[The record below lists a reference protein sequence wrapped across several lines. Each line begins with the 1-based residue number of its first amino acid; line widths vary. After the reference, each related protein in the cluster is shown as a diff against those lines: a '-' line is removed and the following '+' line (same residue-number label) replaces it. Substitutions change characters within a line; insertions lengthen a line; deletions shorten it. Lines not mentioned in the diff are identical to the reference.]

1 MNILY
6 NNMLHYKIS
15 ILISSYNYGHII
27 EDTFKSVK
35 NQTFNF
41 EDIEVIFVDDHS
53 EDNSIEVIGKI
64 ADEFDNV
71 KLYQVPEGQKG
82 VSYPRNIGIEKATGD
97 YIVILDA
104 DDRLDPMFIE
114 KTYKEITEND
124 VEMVK
129 TSFFQGF
136 DKKISYS
143 QNLGRVVVHPDDV
156 SVLMSSYNYLE
167 PWATMYSRKFLIDN
181 DIRFSLVHKFYEGF
195 LFGVECITKTNK
207 DIILLD
213 NYEGYYWNYKLD
225 GLHNVDVTVDE
236 LDNVIECFTEMFALL
251 IEDNQPLNCI
261 ETFFPFALSLCGSG
275 IFNSTASDEETSA
288 FLYKKAFNIDYVE
301 VPTKKGE

>member
-1 MNILY
+1 MIAK
-6 NNMLHYKIS
+6 YKVS
-15 ILISSYNYGHII
+15 ILISSYNYAHII
-27 EDTFKSVK
+27 EDTFESIK

-53 EDNSIEVIGKI
+53 EDNSVEVIGRL

-71 KLYQVPEGQKG
+71 KLYHVPEGQKG

-104 DDRLDPMFIE
+104 DDRLDSMFIE

-124 VEMVK
+124 VDMVK
-129 TSFFQGF
+129 TSFFMGF

-143 QNLGRVVVHPDDV
+143 QNLGRVVVHPEDV

-181 DIRFSLVHKFYEGF
+181 NIRFSIVHKYYEAF
-195 LFGVECITKTNK
+195 LFSIECICKTNK

-225 GLHNVDVTVDE
+225 GLHNVDVTVEE
-236 LDNVIECFTEMFALL
+236 LDNTIECFTEMFTLL
-251 IEDNQPLNCI
+251 VANKQPINCI

-275 IFNSTASDEETSA
+275 VYNSTASDFEKAS
-288 FLYKKAFNIDYVE
+288 FLCKKAFNLDYVE
-301 VPTKKGE
+301 HDE

>member
-6 NNMLHYKIS
+6 NNMLHYKVS

-53 EDNSIEVIGKI
+53 EDNSIEVIDKI

-288 FLYKKAFNIDYVE
+288 FLYKKAFNMDYVE

>member
-6 NNMLHYKIS
+6 NNMLHYKVS

-27 EDTFKSVK
+27 EETFKSIK

-53 EDNSIEVIGKI
+53 EDNSIEVIDKI

-288 FLYKKAFNIDYVE
+288 FLYKKAFNMDYVE